1 MTISDAEM
9 RQNEFNS
16 ILDADDDES
25 EQQPTSKKTTK
36 DDVNV
41 FSEQIN
47 KKETGIIR
55 NYLQIF

>member
-1 MTISDAEM
+1 M